1 LVQRLF
7 LNTLELYSLLPITF
21 SCLGLLPTEWVDL
34 SEKLS
39 ERLAKEEVGGFST
52 GRKVAQIS

>member
-1 LVQRLF
+1 MTDGTIVRQVVADF
-7 LNTLELYSLLPITF
+7 IHFVDSF
-21 SCLGLLPTEWVDL
+21 LGLLPTEWVDL

-39 ERLAKEEVGGFST
+39 ERLAKEEVGGFSP